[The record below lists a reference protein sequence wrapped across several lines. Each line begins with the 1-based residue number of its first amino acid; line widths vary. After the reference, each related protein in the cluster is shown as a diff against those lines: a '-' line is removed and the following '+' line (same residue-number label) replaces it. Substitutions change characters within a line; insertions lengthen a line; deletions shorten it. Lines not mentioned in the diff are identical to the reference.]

1 MKINDY
7 FKKSLSR
14 QFAGLMGVFIFFFI
28 AGTIVLVIL
37 QQNLSDSYNEK
48 RAELVKKEALVQEID
63 STFNRV
69 FFDVRGYLAFDNDD
83 MRISAQSK
91 QPELRKMGKQLDEL
105 AASQDDK
112 AYAREVREFIDYYFI
127 EKLPATVN
135 YFETGRIEEVKRLAS
150 TGATA
155 RVNTFQDDS
164 LKYLQGI
171 NDQLN
176 EEAEGLMEKQSYIQM
191 GFVLF
196 SFVILV
202 LLARITRV
210 MFRRVGQPLADF
222 AAAANEIAAG
232 REAVITVE
240 SSREDELGALSVAFQ
255 KMVWSV
261 QDKEQDLTAQNE
273 ELLAQ
278 QDELQAQQTELEEM
292 LEALRENELKLKRRN
307 DLTNGIS
314 SSLDLQ
320 SILDSIVVNMCGI
333 ISADRGM
340 IGLLN
345 TKAAA
350 AYAISASGVEQFMD
364 HIENGLHERL
374 IQSKKSFAIKREL
387 LAGEKGYHEEV
398 SYSYDLYLPVISS
411 KDEVIAVM
419 LFSRFGSPFSEKQMD
434 EYEALSRQVG
444 ISLDNISLYSQSEEE
459 RKLNKDILNTVQ
471 EGIQM
476 VSRSGAILQANR
488 QLEEMFTCPGA
499 AGRLENLPWEIWSAE
514 MANKVEQPDE
524 FLAFLQ
530 NAVHSDSCEMESIIY
545 QMKQTGQV
553 IKMYCE
559 GLGQEDERIGT
570 VLVHRD
576 ITKEFEVDQ
585 MKSEFVSTVSHE
597 LRTPLASILGFTEL
611 MLNRELKP
619 DKQKKYLTT
628 IYNEARRL
636 TSLINDFLDVQRME
650 AGKQTYEKKYLRLL
664 PIIEQVIEKQQINT
678 DIHKI
683 KIDDRSIGNDVIL
696 GDKSKVEQV
705 FTNLISNAVKY
716 SPGGGDII
724 IRLYQEDK
732 SVLAEVEDKGLGI
745 PEDALDKLF
754 TKFYRVDNSDRRRI
768 GGTGLGLSIVQE
780 IMKAH
785 SGSISVASSYGK
797 GSIFTLSFPLI
808 ETAEEPGAIS
818 VPKAS
823 AEGYRVMVVEDDQ
836 SLAELIIQELSDSG
850 FQVVHYKR
858 GQEALDFL
866 ARHTPDAI
874 VLDIMLEEEQVDG
887 WRIMEQIKENDRL
900 KNIPIIVS
908 TALDE
913 KEKGFSLG
921 ANDYL
926 VKPYKPS
933 QLSRAIM
940 QTLLKIGKVGQI
952 LIPEK

>member
-14 QFAGLMGVFIFFFI
+14 QFAGLMGVFILFFI

-48 RAELVKKEALVQEID
+48 RAELVQKEGLVQEID

-105 AASQDDK
+105 AVSLDDK

-127 EKLPATVN
+127 EKLPIIVN
-135 YFETGRIEEVKRLAS
+135 YFEAGRIEEVKKVAS

-155 RVNTFQDDS
+155 RVNSFQDDS
-164 LKYLQGI
+164 RNYLNGI

-176 EEAEGLMEKQSYIQM
+176 EEAAGLMKQQSYIQL

-232 REAVITVE
+232 REAEITVE

-278 QDELQAQQTELEEM
+278 QDELQAQQSELEEM
-292 LEALRENELKLKRRN
+292 LETLRENELKLKRRN

-320 SILDSIVVNMCGI
+320 SILDSIVVNMCGV

-345 TKAAA
+345 TQAAA
-350 AYAISASGVEQFMD
+350 AYGISAAGVEQYMK

-374 IQSKKSFAIKREL
+374 IQTKKSFAVKREL
-387 LAGEKGYHEEV
+387 LAEEKGYHEAV
-398 SYSYDLYLPVISS
+398 AYSYDLYLPVISS
-411 KDEVIAVM
+411 KDEVMAVM

-444 ISLDNISLYSQSEEE
+444 ISLDNISLYNQSEEE
-459 RKLNKDILNTVQ
+459 RKQNRDILNTVQ

-476 VSRSGAILQANR
+476 VSDSGSILQANR
-488 QLEEMFTCPGA
+488 QLEEMFACPGA

-514 MANKVEQPDE
+514 MADKVEQPDE
-524 FLAFLQ
+524 FLTFLQ

-545 QMKQTGQV
+545 KMKQTGQV

-559 GLGQEDERIGT
+559 GLGQDNERIGT

-636 TSLINDFLDVQRME
+636 TALINDFLDVQRME

-678 DIHKI
+678 DVHKL
-683 KIDDRSIGNDVIL
+683 KIDDRSAGNDVIL

-732 SVLAEVEDKGLGI
+732 SVVAEVEDEGLGI

-780 IMKAH
+780 IIKAH
-785 SGSISVASSYGK
+785 SGSISVTSTYGK
-797 GSIFTLSFPLI
+797 GSKFTLSFPLI
-808 ETAEEPGAIS
+808 ETVEPRTAP
-818 VPKAS
+818 VPKTS

-850 FQVVHYKR
+850 FQVVHYKK

-887 WRIMEQIKENDRL
+887 WRVMEQMKENDRL

-921 ANDYL
+921 AIDYL

>member
-14 QFAGLMGVFIFFFI
+14 QFAGLMGVFILFFI

-48 RAELVKKEALVQEID
+48 RAELVQKEELVQEID

-69 FFDVRGYLAFDNDD
+69 FFDVRGYLAFDKDD
-83 MRISAQSK
+83 LRISAQSQ
-91 QPELRKMGKQLDEL
+91 QPELRKMRKQLEGL
-105 AASQDDK
+105 AVSQDDK

-127 EKLPATVN
+127 EKLPVTVN
-135 YFETGRIEEVKRLAS
+135 YFETGRMEEVRNVAS

-164 LKYLQGI
+164 QNYLHRL

-176 EEAEGLMEKQSYIQM
+176 EEAASLMKKQSYIQM

-232 REAVITVE
+232 REAEITVE

-273 ELLAQ
+273 ELVAQ
-278 QDELQAQQTELEEM
+278 QDELHAQQTELEEM
-292 LEALRENELKLKRRN
+292 LETLRENELKLKRRN

-314 SSLDLQ
+314 GSLDLQ
-320 SILDSIVVNMCGI
+320 SILDSIVVNMCGV

-340 IGLLN
+340 IGILN
-345 TKAAA
+345 TGTAAS
-350 AYAISASGVEQFMD
+350 YGISASGVGQFMK

-374 IQSKKSFAIKREL
+374 IQTKKSFTVKREL
-387 LAGEKGYHEEV
+387 LAEEKGYHEV
-398 SYSYDLYLPVISS
+398 AAYSYDLYLPVISS
-411 KDEVIAVM
+411 KEEVMAIMV
-419 LFSRFGSPFSEKQMD
+419 FSRFGSSFPEHQMD
-434 EYEALSRQVG
+434 EYEALSKQVG
-444 ISLDNISLYSQSEEE
+444 ISLDNISLYNRSEEE
-459 RKLNKDILNTVQ
+459 RKLNRDILNTVQ

-476 VSRSGAILQANR
+476 VSRSGSILQANS
-488 QLEEMFTCPGA
+488 QLEEMFACPGA

-545 QMKQTGQV
+545 KMKQTGQV

-559 GLGQEDERIGT
+559 GLSHDNESIGT

-683 KIDDRSIGNDVIL
+683 KIDDLSAGNDVIL

-716 SPGGGDII
+716 SPGGGDIF

-732 SVLAEVEDKGLGI
+732 SVLAEVEDEGLGI

-818 VPKAS
+818 VPKDS

-836 SLAELIIQELSDSG
+836 SLAELIIQELSHSG
-850 FQVVHYKR
+850 FQVVHYKK

-887 WRIMEQIKENDRL
+887 WRVMEQMKENDRL

-921 ANDYL
+921 AIDYL